1 MRATR
6 LDNGHHALVKDFLER
21 RPRVNLFLLGV
32 LWRYGLQ
39 HTDDSLWLGAFDGQ
53 GTLRAVVFAPGGAPG
68 GGPAGTAVP
77 DGEAGPCELLG
88 VELGRRGGTHMV
100 VGPRGPADALWTGL
114 GDPPARVRYDQR
126 LYVASGDLG
135 TVGLAVERARAADIP
150 LLADYAGE
158 MMREDLGA
166 DPRQVDPSGHYLRV
180 KARVGR
186 GSSWVHRR
194 EGTVAFV
201 VDVGTDVPLG
211 AQVGGT
217 YVPPAFRGQGIAR
230 EGMRAVAARLLHR
243 VPLVTLHVNEA
254 NTAAVRCYEGAGFVR
269 DAAFRLISW

>member
-6 LDNGHHALVKDFLER
+6 LDNGHHAVVKAFLER

-39 HTDDSLWLGAFDGQ
+39 RTEDSLWLGAFDGH
-53 GTLRAVVFAPGGAPG
+53 GALSAVVFAPGGAPG

-77 DGEAGPCELLG
+77 DGEAAACALLG
-88 VELGRRGGTHMV
+88 AELGRRGGTHMV
-100 VGPRGPADALWTGL
+100 VGPREPADALWAGL

-126 LYVASGDLG
+126 LYVATGDLG
-135 TVGLAVERARAADIP
+135 PVRLPVERARAADVP
-150 LLADYAGE
+150 LLADFAGE
-158 MMREDLGA
+158 MMQEDLGV

-186 GSSWVHRR
+186 GSTWVHRR
-194 EGTVAFV
+194 GEDLVFA

-230 EGMRAVAARLLHR
+230 EAMRAVAARLLHR

-254 NTAAVRCYEGAGFVR
+254 NTAAVRCYEGAGFLR
-269 DAAFRLISW
+269 DAPFRLISW